1 MSDYPQ
7 LDFDDNKDFNAAVL
21 NAAMEVLDTRL
32 RALESQTVSYTDAID
47 QLNAFGL
54 QRLNDAIQPVYNK
67 LIAIAQIGVIFN
79 ATSNTPNALTV
90 GQKTFIIDSARAST
104 FAPAAYLQIS
114 SSSDGS
120 MALYGATQTYDAST
134 GTLVVLIDQLRG
146 VSATPITA
154 WNISAAGTPN
164 LITQAHDVG
173 AYSSVETDQ
182 AINTAI
188 NKIVGAPPASLNT
201 LELIASAVTA
211 FTAGAPSNLK
221 TFTQI
226 ATALDNRLRT
236 DVTQGLNS
244 TAVAQALAN
253 LGISTVMQS
262 FLSGSGT
269 LSNPLTVNGSVTATG
284 PLAISFPSPY
294 LDLVYGNVLRSRQI
308 IDSSGNWILRNG
320 DNGDNYLYV
329 TTGGAVWTK
338 QFGDLNSRIEARGQA
353 WGQWAVNQCATS
365 MRLPYAGDLYN
376 SWNLNGGMAE
386 PYGGAM
392 ISSRATIADGTAN
405 GAWIPG
411 IFRWRYVQYY
421 TPNAGWVTA
430 YYA

>member
-79 ATSNTPNALTV
+79 ATSNTSNALSV
-90 GQKTFIIDSARAST
+90 GRKTFIIDSTRAST

-120 MALYGATQTYDAST
+120 LALYGATQSYDAST

-188 NKIVGAPPASLNT
+188 SKIVGAPPASLNT
-201 LELIASAVTA
+201 LELLASAVTA
-211 FTAGAPSNLK
+211 FTAGAPSTLK

-236 DVTQGLNS
+236 DVAQGLNS

-269 LSNPLTVNGSVTATG
+269 LNGPLTMTDNLTINRAGSAGVRMTVPSNADWYVRGISGNRLQFCDGPATVEY
-284 PLAISFPSPY
+284 ISF
-294 LDLVYGNVLRSRQI
+294 
-308 IDSSGNWILRNG
+308 
-320 DNGDNYLYV
+320 
-329 TTGGAVWTK
+329 GADGSISTR